1 MINEIF
7 SGITTLGIILAF
19 ISYGIGFYMNFWIYY
34 SADKDK
40 FPFFPILS
48 PLSLST
54 YELMLNSTFK
64 MSWKVEGENKK
75 LKLKSNN
82 FRKFSGIT
90 LLIIIATG
98 ILNLV
103 LK

>member
-1 MINEIF
+1 MNEII
-7 SGITTLGIILAF
+7 SGIMTLGIILSF

-48 PLSLST
+48 PLSFST
-54 YELMLNSTFK
+54 YELMLNSIFK
-64 MSWKVEGENKK
+64 LSWKVEGENKK

-82 FRKFSGIT
+82 FRKFSGII

-98 ILNLV
+98 ILSLIIT
-103 LK
+103 